1 MEMEKE
7 FYLIRHGQTDFNKRG
22 IIQGGGIDSSLN
34 DTGWAQA
41 HAFHQQYKQVSFDLI
56 VTSDLRR
63 THQTLKPFLDLG
75 IEHYS
80 TSDINEI
87 SWGVH
92 EGQSYNDLVRASYQ
106 KVIGKWKN
114 GDYEARFKGGES
126 ATELG
131 NRVGRFVNYLKK
143 TEAKKVLICSH
154 GRTIRALICLLKT
167 FELNQMEQVDHHNTG
182 LFKGL
187 YQSDQFVFHL
197 ENDISH
203 LENLTVKI

>member
-80 TSDINEI
+80 TSDIKEI
-87 SWGVH
+87 
-92 EGQSYNDLVRASYQ
+92 
-106 KVIGKWKN
+106 IGKWKT
-114 GDYEARFKGGES
+114 GDYEARFEGGES
-126 ATELG
+126 ATELE

-187 YQSDQFVFHL
+187 YQPDKFVFHL